1 MMTALIPDDLG
12 RDMSQP
18 EKTACVH
25 YLSSVARGNT
35 GLDAAQHAL
44 AQMPRADVRPDFVAW
59 LSKHRLRI
67 SPKGRVT
74 RHPPGTATKPNPR
87 WAESDR

>member
-1 MMTALIPDDLG
+1 MSELRPDDLG
-12 RDMSQP
+12 RGMSQP
-18 EKTACVH
+18 ERTAFVH

-35 GLDAAQHAL
+35 ELDAAQHAL

-59 LSKHRLRI
+59 LSEHRLRI

-74 RHPPGTATKPNPR
+74 RHPRSTAWRPNPR
-87 WAESDR
+87 PGEI